1 MKHGIFILSF
11 ILFSSLAFGQVVRD
25 LESVDI
31 LGERPITVRYV
42 DRYVFDVFRDP
53 YAKRMR
59 MAEFMER
66 VPGLASTPNG
76 RIAYDGVL
84 VAQILINGEPD
95 EFINASTQFPM
106 RLMRADIMHQIEI
119 ILPGSPQFNNDAPIL
134 NIITSRPLPNGIA
147 VEVNAGANT
156 VNAYGGNVNLV
167 SKIRDA
173 VVLRFG
179 YSISYAD
186 SPRLDRHALREN
198 LTENGETFSSLES
211 SSKSWTDR
219 RSHNIMFRGMAHIWN
234 RPLMFGVST
243 AFSESNAHTDLQN
256 TTFDSL
262 GAEILSRTIRTVRS
276 NQILPTLN
284 ADIDFAIRNTETR
297 RTNISYRYNENRSE
311 SESLQASFYTHSPET
326 PFRPNS
332 ENNQTQRTHH
342 VFFNNEMR
350 FGAEEESSLFRF
362 MLNTSLNYI
371 NQNFDDL
378 SKHYQARLPEE
389 GVVFSRS
396 AFGITQGFLYSG
408 QNFSGQISVGLNYEN
423 LSGEFRGTENLLR
436 YSQLSFLPQ
445 GSLTW
450 RMSPNYRLLVN
461 YVERTVRPAFRMLD
475 PYVDETDPWN
485 LSVGNPDL
493 RPERLR
499 RISVNLERAIRRQA
513 PNSQILI
520 SPRFSYETIANAIE
534 RVTSVDDGVSLT
546 TYRNH
551 SRRSAYML
559 GLTYSMPLT
568 SRILLN
574 VSANYRIL
582 VFNSP
587 EFGVDRN
594 RVDMFDGAVRLSG
607 RLWEGG
613 NTELSYALNSHV
625 STSQATHASY
635 SHSFSFSHTQ
645 VILRNRLFGTLSV
658 SNPFESR
665 QRVYSDFSGLN
676 FRTESWREHI
686 GRTVTFSLRWNFGRL
701 RDRVPDANII
711 PDGTSR
717 E

>member
-31 LGERPITVRYV
+31 VGERPIMVRYV
-42 DRYVFDVFRDP
+42 DRYSFDVF
-53 YAKRMR
+53 A
-59 MAEFMER
+59 
-66 VPGLASTPNG
+66 
-76 RIAYDGVL
+76 
-84 VAQILINGEPD
+84 
-95 EFINASTQFPM
+95 
-106 RLMRADIMHQIEI
+106 
-119 ILPGSPQFNNDAPIL
+119 
-134 NIITSRPLPNGIA
+134 NGIA
-147 VEVNAGANT
+147 VEVNANANT
-156 VNAYGGNVNLV
+156 ANAYGGNINLV

-173 VVLRFG
+173 VVLQFG

-198 LTENGETFSSLES
+198 LAENGEVSSSLES

-234 RPLMFGVST
+234 RPLVFGAST
-243 AFSESNAHTDLQN
+243 AFSESNVHTDLQN

-262 GAEILSRTIRTVRS
+262 GEKTLSRTIRTMR
-276 NQILPTLN
+276 NNRTLPTLN
-284 ADIDFAIRNTETR
+284 ADIDFAIRNTPAR
-297 RTNISYRYNENRSE
+297 RTNISYRHNKIRSE
-311 SESLQASFYTHSPET
+311 SESLQASFYTGSPET

-332 ENNQTQRTHH
+332 ENSQSQRTHN

-350 FGAEEESSLFRF
+350 FGADEELSLFRF
-362 MLNTSLNYI
+362 MLNTSLNYVY
-371 NQNFDDL
+371 QNFDDL
-378 SKHYQARLPEE
+378 SKHYHARLPEE
-389 GVVFSRS
+389 GVIFSRN
-396 AFGITQGFLYSG
+396 AFDITQGFVYSG
-408 QNFSGQISVGLNYEN
+408 RNLTGQISVGLNYEN
-423 LSGEFRGTENLLR
+423 VSGEFRGTENLLR

-450 RMSPNYRLLVN
+450 QISPSYRLLVN
-461 YVERTVRPAFRMLD
+461 YTERTVRPAFRMLD

-485 LSVGNPDL
+485 LSVGNLDL

-499 RISVNLERAIRRQA
+499 RVSVNLQRTIRRQEA
-513 PNSQILI
+513 NNTILI

-534 RVTSVDDGVSLT
+534 RVTSVGHDGVSLT

-551 SRRSAYML
+551 SRRNAYTF
-559 GLTYSMPLT
+559 GLTYSMPVT
-568 SRILLN
+568 HRILLN
-574 VSANYRIL
+574 VSGNYRIL

-613 NTELSYALNSHV
+613 NTEFSYNLNSHV

-635 SHSFSFSHTQ
+635 SHSFNFSHTQ

-665 QRVYSDFSGLN
+665 QRVHNDFSGLN
-676 FRTESWREHI
+676 FRTESWREHM
-686 GRTVTFSLRWNFGRL
+686 GRTFTLSLRWNFGRL
-701 RDRVPDANII
+701 RDRVPDASVI